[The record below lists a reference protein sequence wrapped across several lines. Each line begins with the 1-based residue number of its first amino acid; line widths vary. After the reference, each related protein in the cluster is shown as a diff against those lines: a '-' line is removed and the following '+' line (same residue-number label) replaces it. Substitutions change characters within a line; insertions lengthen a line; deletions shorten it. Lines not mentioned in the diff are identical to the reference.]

1 MVNITRRLYC
11 LSLFLSVRLIF
22 MADDIED
29 DEDEDTFVGMEE
41 DELLDEQDDEEDK
54 EVTARSQSD
63 ARRRLEQLREDRELE
78 RLING
83 DYYDWN

>member
-1 MVNITRRLYC
+1 
-11 LSLFLSVRLIF
+11 

-29 DEDEDTFVGMEE
+29 DEDEDTFVGMDE

>member
-1 MVNITRRLYC
+1 
-11 LSLFLSVRLIF
+11 

-29 DEDEDTFVGMEE
+29 DADGDEDTFVGMDE
-41 DELLDEQDDEEDK
+41 DEVLDDQADEEDK
-54 EVTARSQSD
+54 EIAARSQSD

-83 DYYDWN
+83 DYYDWD